1 VGLIIGGAIKLK
13 FGLLFIRKQVTYA
26 LDELLSKRHNGETFT
41 PHLVLI
47 VITGFAIS
55 HEEHWR
61 RAELALSGVVAVAP
75 LATNPDYFDENA
87 DRCLEHN

>member
-1 VGLIIGGAIKLK
+1 VFISASNKL
-13 FGLLFIRKQVTYA
+13 F
-26 LDELLSKRHNGETFT
+26 SKRHNGETFT

-55 HEEHWR
+55 HEKHWR
-61 RAELALSGVVAVAP
+61 RAELALSGVVAFVP

-87 DRCLEHN
+87 ARCLEQK